1 MREKLKAVNKNLD
14 RIVSKEMGA
23 VQASEGQERMRNA
36 LKVQRSHQESVVHE
50 VLVLEK
56 QIDNTKHRKMLL
68 KNELRE
74 LQSKMARHLADPE
87 AVDKIKM

>member
-1 MREKLKAVNKNLD
+1 
-14 RIVSKEMGA
+14 MGA

-74 LQSKMARHLADPE
+74 LQAKMARHLADPE